1 VEVGGSGGR
10 GEAAAGNQ
18 TLIRKWKEA
27 LEQPSAGH
35 WTITAVRPVL
45 QGWLDRKWGAVSSHL
60 AQILTGHGCFGRYLW
75 EIAGRE
81 NTPACHH
88 CGGVEDTAQHT
99 LEVCPA
105 FSEERARLSVHV
117 GPDVSLPAVI
127 KSMVDSERSWQAAVS
142 FCEEVM
148 RQKETA
154 ERARED
160 DIAADQRRR
169 KRPGRRRLAHDRRL
183 PP

>member
-1 VEVGGSGGR
+1 
-10 GEAAAGNQ
+10 
-18 TLIRKWKEA
+18 
-27 LEQPSAGH
+27 
-35 WTITAVRPVL
+35 
-45 QGWLDRKWGAVSSHL
+45 
-60 AQILTGHGCFGRYLW
+60 
-75 EIAGRE
+75 
-81 NTPACHH
+81 
-88 CGGVEDTAQHT
+88 VEDTAQHT